1 MYGAEEYLP
10 QNLVTHGYG
19 TPGVVSQGQPHPAA
33 YGSYSQN
40 LVGNQQIIFLI
51 LEVSVALRLVG

>member
-40 LVGNQQIIFLI
+40 LVGNQQLIFLI
-51 LEVSVALRLVG
+51 